1 MQNEHDS
8 RHSDFVI
15 IDNLLPEDQFE
26 KICEVVETLSYRQTT
41 AGISIWG
48 PIGDENPKQG
58 VTCYAWPSESL
69 GLPSGVN
76 LRARNGTPICVYPG
90 GTPLDWAFQ
99 ALKRHAQ
106 NAEQIIGR
114 EEHEWAGIICI
125 PYAYGSGTKAPW
137 HTDEEVYTGA
147 FIYYVH
153 RTWQNDWG
161 GELLIEDPHMNSGE
175 ETFVVSP
182 VPNRLVL
189 LRGGVPHRVER
200 IALKARNHY
209 RRSLSGFFV
218 TPGHARQMIANL
230 A

>member
-15 IDNLLPEDQFE
+15 SDNLLPGDQFE
-26 KICEVVETLSYRQTT
+26 KICEVVEKLSYRRTT

-48 PIGDENPKQG
+48 PVEDENPQQG

-69 GLPSGVN
+69 ELTSGVH
-76 LRARNGTPICVYPG
+76 LRARDGTPVCVYPSR
-90 GTPLDWAFQ
+90 TPLDWAFQ
-99 ALKRHAQ
+99 ALKGHAHHAQ
-106 NAEQIIGR
+106 QIIGR
-114 EEHEWAGIICI
+114 EEHEWVGIFCI
-125 PYAYGSGTKAPW
+125 PYAYGNGAGAPW
-137 HTDEEVYTGA
+137 HTDGDFYSGA

-153 RTWQNDWG
+153 RAWEKHWG
-161 GELLIEDPHMNSGE
+161 GELLISDRPTNSEE
-175 ETFVVSP
+175 ETFVVCP

-189 LRGGVPHRVER
+189 LRGGIPHRVNR
-200 IALKARNHY
+200 IALEAEDHY

-218 TPGHARQMIANL
+218 TPGHARRMLANL